1 MSVDTHL
8 PPRPLPGRHLSRPGT
23 ACGPAA
29 APALPGD
36 TAPGP
41 LGRSFHEDLLDVCR
55 RAAAAARREAR
66 PVLASC
72 ATRSPQPRPI
82 DLWSHGRTQTERS
95 LLWQSAWD
103 GGFLVAFGTA
113 HDVTAHGDSRVAVT
127 RESWQRLSSG
137 AVLGGRP
144 GEGPTGI
151 GPVLVGGF
159 SFAPA
164 RTPKGSAWP
173 DGLMWVPALQ
183 IRGATAAGTAEVRLN
198 AVIHPGDNP
207 RHVARSLIRLAARC
221 LAAAPPATSASGE
234 PSGAAAAL
242 TEIPSAEDWKH
253 LVRRAVGRIG
263 AGGFEKVVL
272 AREVRVTAGAPFDL
286 PAALRRLERTH
297 PHATVF
303 AVGRGT
309 QTFLGATPE
318 YLVRLTGRAV
328 HTLGL
333 AGTAPRGAT
342 PEQDAALARE
352 LTDSAKTRHEHD
364 VVVRALRDALRA
376 TCTHLDEEAPR
387 VVKLPHVQHLST
399 AVEGRLAD
407 TSAGILD
414 LVERLHPTPALGGHP
429 RAQSLDWLADNEGID
444 RGWYAAPVGWADTAG
459 QGEFAVAIRSGLVDS
474 NTASLYAGC
483 GIVTGS
489 DPEDEYVETCA
500 KLRPMLH
507 ALGIG

>member
-1 MSVDTHL
+1 V
-8 PPRPLPGRHLSRPGT
+8 
-23 ACGPAA
+23 A
-29 APALPGD
+29 
-36 TAPGP
+36 
-41 LGRSFHEDLLDVCR
+41 
-55 RAAAAARREAR
+55 
-66 PVLASC
+66 
-72 ATRSPQPRPI
+72 ATRN
-82 DLWSHGRTQTERS
+82 
-95 LLWQSAWD
+95 
-103 GGFLVAFGTA
+103 
-113 HDVTAHGDSRVAVT
+113 
-127 RESWQRLSSG
+127 SWQRLSSG
-137 AVLGGRP
+137 AVLGGR
-144 GEGPTGI
+144 TGDGLAGW

-164 RTPKGSAWP
+164 RTPEDSAWP

-183 IRGATAAGTAEVRLN
+183 IRGATGPVSSAEVRLN
-198 AVIHPGDNP
+198 AVIHPGDDP
-207 RHVARSLIRLAARC
+207 RRVARSLTRLAARC
-221 LAAAPPATSASGE
+221 LAAVPAPHASRAPSGTAGTSAV
-234 PSGAAAAL
+234 L
-242 TEIPSAEDWKH
+242 TEVPSAEDWKN

-263 AGGFEKVVL
+263 AGSFEKVVL
-272 AREVRVTAGAPFDL
+272 ARELRVTADTPFDL
-286 PAALRRLERTH
+286 AAALRRLERTH

-318 YLVRLTGRAV
+318 YLVRLTGRTV

-333 AGTAPRGAT
+333 AGTTPRGTT
-342 PEQDAALARE
+342 PEEDAALERE
-352 LTDSAKTRHEHD
+352 LTDSAKVRHEHD
-364 VVVRALRDALRA
+364 VVVRALRDALRG
-376 TCTHLDEEAPR
+376 TCTHLNETSATR

-407 TSAGILD
+407 TCAGILD

-429 RAQSLDWLADNEGID
+429 RAQSLDWLADNEGIE

-489 DPEDEYVETCA
+489 DPEDEYAETCA

>member
-8 PPRPLPGRHLSRPGT
+8 IPRPLPGRPAPRPGT
-23 ACGPAA
+23 ARRP
-29 APALPGD
+29 APAPAPPGD
-36 TAPGP
+36 TVPGP

-55 RAAAAARREAR
+55 RAAATARREAR

-72 ATRSPQPRPI
+72 ATRSPRQRPI
-82 DLWSHGRTQTERS
+82 DLWSHGRTRTERS

-113 HDVTAHGDSRVAVT
+113 HDLTAHGDSRVAST
-127 RESWQRLSSG
+127 REAWQRLSAG

-144 GEGPTGI
+144 GEAPTGS
-151 GPVLVGGF
+151 GPVLAGGF

-164 RTPKGSAWP
+164 GTPHGSGWP

-183 IRGATAAGTAEVRLN
+183 IRGATAGGPAEVRLN
-198 AVIHPGDNP
+198 AVVHPGDDA
-207 RHVARSLIRLAARC
+207 RRTARSLIRLAARC
-221 LAAAPPATSASGE
+221 LTAAPLAAPASGT
-234 PSGAAAAL
+234 PGGTAATF
-242 TEIPSAEDWKH
+242 TETPSAEEWKH

-272 AREVRVTAGAPFDL
+272 AREVRVTAAEPFDV
-286 PAALRRLERTH
+286 PGALRRLERSQ
-297 PHATVF
+297 PDATVF

-318 YLVRLTGRAV
+318 YLVRLTGRDV
-328 HTLGL
+328 RTLGL

-342 PEQDAALARE
+342 PAQDAALARE
-352 LTDSAKTRHEHD
+352 LAGSAKTRHEHD
-364 VVVRALRDALRA
+364 VVVRALRDALRP
-376 TCTHLDEEAPR
+376 TCTHLDQAAPR
-387 VVKLPHVQHLST
+387 VVRLRHVQHLST
-399 AVEGRLAD
+399 PVEGRLAD

-429 RAQSLDWLADNEGID
+429 RAQALDWLAGNEGID

-459 QGEFAVAIRSGLVDS
+459 QGEFAVAIRSGLVDAG
-474 NTASLYAGC
+474 TASLYAGC

-489 DPEDEYVETCA
+489 DPEDEYAETCA
-500 KLRPMLH
+500 KLRPMLD